1 MFTSLTSLFFPAV
14 CAACS
19 QVLLSYELCVCTAC
33 RHELPR
39 SGHLTDPGNEAMIKC
54 YGRIPVVFACAFFQ
68 YHKKGLLQQLIFN
81 LKYRGMEDIGT
92 AMGQWC
98 GAELLTLHVF
108 ADADVIV
115 PVPLH
120 SSKLRLRGYNQVD
133 LLARALADTMQK
145 DFDDTLL
152 IRTRKSKTQT
162 RKNLFGRTDAGA
174 QELFA
179 VTDTLRMAGRHI
191 LMVDDVMTT
200 GSTLEACS
208 RALLK
213 IPNVKISIFCLGM
226 SQS

>member
-19 QVLLSYELCVCTAC
+19 QVLLSHELCVCTAC

-39 SGHLTDPGNEAMIKC
+39 SGHLTDLNNEAMIKC

-68 YHKKGLLQQLIFN
+68 YHKNGLLQQLIHN
-81 LKYRGMEDIGT
+81 LKYRGMEDVGR

-98 GAELLTLHVF
+98 GAELVALGVF
-108 ADADVIV
+108 ADADLVL

-120 SSKLRLRGYNQVD
+120 KSKLRKRGYNQVD
-133 LLARALADTMQK
+133 LLARTLADTLHK
-145 DFDDTLL
+145 EFNNTLL
-152 IRTRKSKTQT
+152 IRTQKSKTQT

-191 LMVDDVMTT
+191 LIVDDVMTT